1 MIVHMLKFF
10 VTFLSLVL
18 EYLPWIIYMLCTPRI
33 IHFFQMEGYKTA
45 DYTRWLGKN
54 LKTGFGPGIKQL
66 LAVRSGRINV
76 LFY

>member
-1 MIVHMLKFF
+1 
-10 VTFLSLVL
+10 
-18 EYLPWIIYMLCTPRI
+18 MLCTPRI